1 MLLASLLLV
10 QYSTHSN
17 AVGLMA
23 ASHRP
28 RVYVLPDD
36 AGYVR
41 GASRLTLGPPVRR
54 SAFLYATHTLQADMG
69 APIVPVL
76 YDAIAEHYA
85 APAWTADLF
94 FAFVPLP
101 YYPPPDVDLGQGSL
115 LPSFTSQWCA
125 HVKNATRRL
134 KSVYE
139 HAAAARKEKGE
150 PRSFFFDWESCD
162 TAKCDTAKCKHECDS
177 APPRVP
183 LRNFVI
189 TPAVPGPHGRS
200 LQCDDNGHADV
211 ISTLLWFDADKPHK
225 TLPPKHH
232 RERVTLAPVPFMSSI
247 RWSASLDERGF
258 TPPWQQTARSRQLLM
273 SFVGSTKG
281 TAGSARYDARQ
292 WVARGCESAGPSIC
306 QLLNFD
312 ATSDASFVHAFPEY
326 ASPDEPLSLDSANS
340 IHAVFELKTRSLFC
354 IEPPGHSPGRKS
366 LIDSLLSGCV
376 PVLLMDHRMSAH
388 FDQYLPWHF
397 EWRRQ
402 ASVTYEV
409 ASLLIGKNASTS
421 FSDFVADLA
430 RLRDNGEAR
439 RMQRAIAAN
448 AHRLVFS
455 PTGHY
460 RNDDAIGSLL
470 RGLLEWI
477 R

>member
-1 MLLASLLLV
+1 MPIYSGRTSDDNSAIAMLLASLLLVLV

-125 HVKNATRRL
+125 HVRNATRRL

-150 PRSFFFDWESCD
+150 PVPSSLIGNRA
-162 TAKCDTAKCKHECDS
+162 TQPS
-177 APPRVP
+177 ATQPSASMNATQP
-183 LRNFVI
+183 
-189 TPAVPGPHGRS
+189 
-200 LQCDDNGHADV
+200 
-211 ISTLLWFDADKPHK
+211 
-225 TLPPKHH
+225 H
-232 RERVTLAPVPFMSSI
+232 RECPCGIS
-247 RWSASLDERGF
+247 
-258 TPPWQQTARSRQLLM
+258 
-273 SFVGSTKG
+273 
-281 TAGSARYDARQ
+281 
-292 WVARGCESAGPSIC
+292 
-306 QLLNFD
+306 
-312 ATSDASFVHAFPEY
+312 
-326 ASPDEPLSLDSANS
+326 
-340 IHAVFELKTRSLFC
+340 
-354 IEPPGHSPGRKS
+354 
-366 LIDSLLSGCV
+366 
-376 PVLLMDHRMSAH
+376 
-388 FDQYLPWHF
+388 
-397 EWRRQ
+397 
-402 ASVTYEV
+402 
-409 ASLLIGKNASTS
+409 
-421 FSDFVADLA
+421 
-430 RLRDNGEAR
+430 
-439 RMQRAIAAN
+439 
-448 AHRLVFS
+448 
-455 PTGHY
+455 
-460 RNDDAIGSLL
+460 
-470 RGLLEWI
+470 
-477 R
+477 